1 MTSTHLKGL
10 IAAPFTAFHPDG
22 TLHVEMIDRQ
32 AHSLAANGIVGAFV
46 CGTTGE
52 GLSLTT
58 EERMQVAERWMAAA
72 PASLRI
78 IVHVGHHAIGDCQ
91 RLARHAAEIGAAAF
105 GTLAPSFFKAAS
117 VSDLVDFC
125 SGVAS
130 SAPELPFYYYHIP
143 AMTGVSLPCV
153 DFLTAAGGRIPNL
166 AGLKF
171 TFENLMDYL
180 ACVQLEGGRYD
191 VIYGRDEM
199 LLAGLALGTQAA
211 IGSTYNFAAPI
222 YQRILESYHRADLGT
237 ARSAQGR
244 ANGMIAAMVRHGGL
258 AAGKAIMALI
268 GLDCGPV
275 RSPLRALSG
284 AQIDSLRKE
293 LDACGFD
300 ELKSEV

>member
-10 IAAPFTAFHPDG
+10 IAAPFTAFHLDG
-22 TLHVEMIDRQ
+22 TLHLEMIDRQ

-91 RLARHAAEIGAAAF
+91 RLARHAAEIGAAAI
-105 GTLAPSFFKAAS
+105 GTLAPSFFKAAC

-143 AMTGVSLPCV
+143 TMTGVSLPCV

-171 TFENLMDYL
+171 TFENLMDFL

-191 VIYGRDEM
+191 VIFGRDEI
-199 LLAGLALGTQAA
+199 LLAGLALGRRPRSAA
-211 IGSTYNFAAPI
+211 RSTLPRQSIANPGVISTSRPCHRTFGARSREWNDLSHGPARWTRCGQGNHGVDRTRLRPSAVALA
-222 YQRILESYHRADLGT
+222 RVERRADRLPSQGIGG
-237 ARSAQGR
+237 AR
-244 ANGMIAAMVRHGGL
+244 I
-258 AAGKAIMALI
+258 
-268 GLDCGPV
+268 
-275 RSPLRALSG
+275 
-284 AQIDSLRKE
+284 
-293 LDACGFD
+293 
-300 ELKSEV
+300 